1 VHHAVDAQDG
11 AQVPGPDGI
20 GPHDGQMSVIHRLFR
35 KLNMHQRFLAI
46 TALVVSSLTA
56 ACGGGSDAESA
67 ADRVTAV
74 PLRAFADGSGIGR
87 QGSLLF
93 YVPDLG
99 ESVKA
104 ANEADGSDNGLSLPD
119 DSNLPVV
126 AQYPLADLRRGVAT
140 FEGDAFN
147 VAVLSDKRSEEL
159 AAAFIELPG
168 QADIVVV
175 GGLPLTGVPS
185 SGIHRYTGTQSASER
200 SFLAPAQIGAFT
212 LDVNFS
218 AGTFVFPGQTST
230 FTATALGRIDAAT
243 GLFAF
248 ASVTVVADGRP
259 YVGHLYGL
267 LHGAG
272 AGAVTGII
280 VTDDFQ
286 ADYSAAFLGLR

>member
-1 VHHAVDAQDG
+1 MHH
-11 AQVPGPDGI
+11 
-20 GPHDGQMSVIHRLFR
+20 
-35 KLNMHQRFLAI
+35 RFLAI
-46 TALVVSSLTA
+46 TALVVSSLTT
-56 ACGGGSDAESA
+56 ACGGGSDADSP
-67 ADRVTAV
+67 ADRATAV

-104 ANEADGSDNGLSLPD
+104 ANESDGTGNGLSLPD

-126 AQYPLADLRRGVAT
+126 AQYPVANLRRGVAT
-140 FEGDAFN
+140 FEGDTFN
-147 VAVLSDKRSEEL
+147 VAVLADKRSDEL

-168 QADIVVV
+168 AADIVVV
-175 GGLPLTGVPS
+175 GGLPLTGMPN
-185 SGIHRYTGTQSASER
+185 SGSHRYTGTHSASER

-218 AGTFVFPGQTST
+218 ARTFVFSGQTAT
-230 FTATALGRIDAAT
+230 FRATASGSIDATT
-243 GLFAF
+243 GLFAS
-248 ASVTVVADGRP
+248 ASVTVMAEGRS

-267 LHGAG
+267 LHGQG

-286 ADYSAAFLGLR
+286 ADYSAAFLGMR